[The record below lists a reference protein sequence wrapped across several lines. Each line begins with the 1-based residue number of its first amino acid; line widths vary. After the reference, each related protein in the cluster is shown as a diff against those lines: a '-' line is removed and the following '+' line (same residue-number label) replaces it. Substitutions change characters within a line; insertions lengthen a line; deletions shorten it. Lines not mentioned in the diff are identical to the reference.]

1 MEMNDQKSEA
11 PQIKIGRRIHT
22 LPRLIKN
29 GHLQITPDTHCIIQR
44 HRMTRARRNVWS
56 VTLVLVKDADGDE
69 REMFLTYYR
78 SEIAA
83 RCYVNRL
90 MKKIDE
96 ARTVLQ

>member
-1 MEMNDQKSEA
+1 MKDQQSEA

-56 VTLVLVKDADGDE
+56 VTLVLVKDADGDD
-69 REMFLTYYR
+69 REISLTYYR

-83 RCYVNRL
+83 RCYANRL
-90 MKKIDE
+90 MKKIRETE
-96 ARTVLQ
+96 APLQ